1 MPTDILNCERSFMA
15 FDLHLQRFS
24 THYLSVREQC
34 QLGAADQRLYCYL
47 LLLSCDVQELSA
59 PR

>member
-1 MPTDILNCERSFMA
+1 MLSPTSVTKE
-15 FDLHLQRFS
+15 H
-24 THYLSVREQC
+24 LSVREQC

-47 LLLSCDVQELSA
+47 FCCVVFCVQELSA